1 MPEVPLV
8 FRGHIQ
14 EGMEVPKS
22 LVSDLQI
29 CYPMPGGS
37 ALVIFDDPKGE
48 LTGKPWEGG
57 WEASQY

>member
-29 CYPMPGGS
+29 CYPLPGGS
-37 ALVIFDDPKGE
+37 ALIIFDDPKGE
-48 LTGKPWEGG
+48 LAGKPWEGG
-57 WEASQY
+57 WEASQ